1 MQNGQTIAKPSLLM
15 QVAKEPHLF
24 SVICKGRLFYSRHFT
39 VRPERADYR
48 REKHL
53 FTMSPFETE
62 RYDEL
67 RKQGFTVL
75 YDFFDVSRIDFI
87 YEKADRLFRD
97 LQIDTGTGYSVEK
110 KRRKSLEGLT
120 YQELESSEKFVCL
133 QDSLVNVPE
142 CIEMIFNESILKIVA
157 NFLGYMPARYR
168 PLIVR
173 DFPLNRPRE
182 SSNFHKDNND
192 CDNVQVFVYL
202 VDIDDRRGPLIYVP
216 GTHRYDVRSCRP
228 KENRDLGIDDNDGR
242 ISDSTIEKYYPRE
255 TWATLKV
262 KRGSVVI
269 IHGNGFHKG
278 PSWPTYG
285 DPRNRARTAIRADAH
300 ANSAT
305 TSYRGGGEKIKRE
318 DYDGLSK
325 LQELFAKCYTI
336 AD

>member
-1 MQNGQTIAKPSLLM
+1 MQNEQAIAKPSLLM

-24 SVICKGRLFYSRHFT
+24 SVICKSRLFYSRHFT

-75 YDFFDVSRIDFI
+75 HDFFDVSRIDFI

-110 KRRKSLEGLT
+110 KRRQSLEGLT

-133 QDSLVNVPE
+133 KDSLLNVPE

-157 NFLGYMPARYR
+157 NFLRYIPPRYR

-173 DFPLNRPRE
+173 DFPLDRPRE

-192 CDNVQVFVYL
+192 CDTVQVFVYL
-202 VDIDDRRGPLIYVP
+202 VDIDDTRGPLIYVP

-228 KENRDLGIDDNDGR
+228 KENRDLGLDDNDGR
-242 ISDSTIEKYYPRE
+242 VSDSTIEKYYPPE

-285 DPRNRARTAIRADAH
+285 DPRNRARTTIRVDAH
-300 ANSAT
+300 GNSAT
-305 TSYRGGGEKIKRE
+305 TTYRGGGEKIKRE

-325 LQELFAKCYTI
+325 LQKLFAKWC
-336 AD
+336 AVVD